1 MDQDRKFL
9 DTFLI
14 VIGALLLFTVAMYY
28 LANFLADTYLDTDN
42 SENPLA
48 VAAASERI
56 EPVGELR
63 TSDDPAPAP
72 TKANAKAVK
81 VAAASDESL
90 SGEQVY
96 NQACT
101 ACHGAGI
108 AGAPKTGDP
117 SAWADRIAKGMDVLL
132 EHAIKGYQGEA
143 GYMPPKGGRTD
154 LSDEEVK
161 AAIEYMVER
170 SR

>member
-28 LANFLADTYLDTDN
+28 LANYLADNYLDTDN

-56 EPVGELR
+56 APVATAR
-63 TSDDPAPAP
+63 TTDDPAPAP
-72 TKANAKAVK
+72 KNTAAPTK
-81 VAAASDESL
+81 VAAQQESTSL

-108 AGAPKTGDP
+108 AGAPKTGDA
-117 SAWADRIAKGMDVLL
+117 SAWSGRIEQGMDVLL
-132 EHAIKGYQGEA
+132 EHAVNGYQGES
-143 GYMPPKGGRTD
+143 GFMPPKGGRTD
-154 LSDEEVK
+154 LSDDEVK
-161 AAIEYMVER
+161 AAVEYMVES

>member
-14 VIGALLLFTVAMYY
+14 VIGALLIFTVAMYF
-28 LANFLADTYLDTDN
+28 LANYLADTYLDTDN

-56 EPVGELR
+56 EPVGSVR
-63 TSDDPAPAP
+63 TTNDPAPAP
-72 TKANAKAVK
+72 SSQAAPVK
-81 VAAASDESL
+81 TAATQEKSL

-108 AGAPKTGDP
+108 AGAPKTGDTA
-117 SAWADRIAKGMDVLL
+117 AWADRIAQGEDVLL
-132 EHAIKGYQGEA
+132 EHAIQGYQGEA

-161 AAIEYMVER
+161 AAIDYMVAQ
-170 SR
+170 SQ

>member
-28 LANFLADTYLDTDN
+28 LANYLADTYLDTDN

-56 EPVGELR
+56 EPVGAVR
-63 TSDDPAPAP
+63 TTDDPAPAP
-72 TKANAKAVK
+72 AESKAQPVK
-81 VAAASDESL
+81 VAAADESL
-90 SGEQVY
+90 SGEEVY

-108 AGAPKTGDP
+108 AGAPKTGDKA
-117 SAWADRIAKGMDVLL
+117 AWSDRIAQGMDVLL
-132 EHAIKGYQGEA
+132 QHAVEGYQGQT
-143 GYMPPKGGRTD
+143 GFMPPKGGRTD